1 MEAAGRLLHRD
12 WDLYDTRHA
21 VFRPARMTP
30 RQLEEGYW
38 RAYRDFYRWGSI
50 LRGAATKPDLA
61 GRLRHAAY
69 AVGWKKCEPVWDL
82 LIRARRVGRALPLL
96 ERVLAGRP
104 RPGERNRR
112 RHRRHPRPLALPDP
126 GRTPSRRASTSTSRS
141 PWPTRSRRRGSC
153 WPPPASPAGSCR
165 WASGSA
171 ARPQYQ
177 QALKIVRSG
186 TLGKIRLVKVWAYQ
200 GWMKPVPVLPDS
212 APPAGVDYDMWLG
225 PAPKRPFNP
234 NRFHFNFRW
243 FWDYAGGLMTD
254 WGVHE
259 IDIALWVMD
268 AKAPKS
274 VMASGGKVGYP
285 DDASETPDTLQA
297 VFEYDGFNM
306 LWEHATGIDG
316 GNYGRTEGIAFIGNN
331 GTLVVNRGGWELLPE
346 TTEVDG
352 QRRYRM
358 EALPPWA
365 DGRRRGAGPSHART
379 SSRRSGG
386 ATPPSW
392 RAAWR
397 AAASPPSTRTWGT
410 SPSRSAGRSTGTRPP
425 DPSRASR
432 GERPRWCRSTT
443 TAGAVSDA
451 PQRAQFRQPGS
462 TGCRHCG
469 QAART
474 AAPQPAQ

>member
-1 MEAAGRLLHRD
+1 M
-12 WDLYDTRHA
+12 
-21 VFRPARMTP
+21 
-30 RQLEEGYW
+30 
-38 RAYRDFYRWGSI
+38 
-50 LRGAATKPDLA
+50 
-61 GRLRHAAY
+61 
-69 AVGWKKCEPVWDL
+69 
-82 LIRARRVGRALPLL
+82 
-96 ERVLAGRP
+96 
-104 RPGERNRR
+104 
-112 RHRRHPRPLALPDP
+112 
-126 GRTPSRRASTSTSRS
+126 
-141 PWPTRSRRRGSC
+141 
-153 WPPPASPAGSCR
+153 
-165 WASGSA
+165 
-171 ARPQYQ
+171 
-177 QALKIVRSG
+177 VRSG

-200 GWMKPVPVLPDS
+200 GWMKPVPVRPDS

-259 IDIALWVMD
+259 IDVALWVMD

-358 EALPPWA
+358 DALPPWRTGDVQA
-365 DGRRRGAGPSHART
+365 LDLHTANFVEAIRKKRRLHPGVRPGERQRRRHQRAHGEHRLQGRPEGLLGPGHRVLQGRRRGE
-379 SSRRSGG
+379 
-386 ATPPSW
+386 
-392 RAAWR
+392 RAAR
-397 AAASPPSTRTWGT
+397 AA
-410 SPSRSAGRSTGTRPP
+410 
-425 DPSRASR
+425 
-432 GERPRWCRSTT
+432 
-443 TAGAVSDA
+443 V
-451 PQRAQFRQPGS
+451 PQRLD
-462 TGCRHCG
+462 
-469 QAART
+469 AA
-474 AAPQPAQ
+474 